1 MVPRVNRSKLQKSIS
16 RALAAA
22 LLISI
27 FIGLVIWQLQR
38 AADLQEL
45 QKPVIDKP
53 AISLLDI
60 AKPGVALSGSAPNQ
74 IVKFFGSYVASFIAP
89 NQLGRGNTRESWEV
103 GIVEMGANHQK
114 EIEFLCEI
122 AKPDYGYITNFGKA
136 HLEGFGGVEG
146 VIKGKSEMYNFL
158 YKNHK
163 TAFVNLNDPIQVE
176 KTGKINSFTFG
187 LNIPNADVIINSITA
202 NPFVEVEFNNIK
214 ITSNL
219 IGLYNSNNINAA
231 ISSGS
236 YKTDIETI
244 FLEHLESII
253 SAALKDLVIDTT
265 NVFVTKIH
273 VRGINSY
280 EDYKISKDKLL
291 KLIAISDLEILSFKN
306 NTIEYKATIMGDM
319 NSLQRDVQNNSF
331 FDINNLNK
339 SEALNLVYLK

>member
-1 MVPRVNRSKLQKSIS
+1 MHNNFIKHFIVGLIIFSNLSFGKEFNELFTIYEPIENSSSIESSINSSFNNLIFRVSGSNSPSNIWKIINSGSSRKDFITSYSIKNYDGNSFLEVKFNQDKVISKFKELSIPIISHS
-16 RALAAA
+16 RPVIFFLIEVESGAETSYFISQESNTAFDNIFINTLDRISKQRGIF
-22 LLISI
+22 LELPIFDLEDQRILSDSNILSSPKEYLISKYD
-27 FIGLVIWQLQR
+27 F
-38 AADLQEL
+38 DN
-45 QKPVIDKP
+45 
-53 AISLLDI
+53 LLDI
-60 AKPGVALSGSAPNQ
+60 KLINLGFNEWSFSG
-74 IVKFFGSYVASFIAP
+74 
-89 NQLGRGNTRESWEV
+89 
-103 GIVEMGANHQK
+103 
-114 EIEFLCEI
+114 
-122 AKPDYGYITNFGKA
+122 D
-136 HLEGFGGVEG
+136 
-146 VIKGKSEMYNFL
+146 
-158 YKNHK
+158 
-163 TAFVNLNDPIQVE
+163 
-176 KTGKINSFTFG
+176 
-187 LNIPNADVIINSITA
+187 
-202 NPFVEVEFNNIK
+202 
-214 ITSNL
+214 
-219 IGLYNSNNINAA
+219 INAA